1 MDIGKA
7 FTFVFEDEDW
17 IVKILIAAGILLA
30 GILFSWLI
38 AIPLILAM
46 ALLGGYMVAVIR
58 RVLNGQV
65 DGLPQWENWGDLLID
80 GLKVW
85 VIGLVYALP
94 LIIASFC
101 LLVPAMALGD
111 DAGAVMSILIMLASC
126 LIILYSIVVT
136 IVIPAAFAFWVA
148 SDDLGAAFRFGDIL
162 AFVREN
168 LSTYLVTFIMTWV
181 ASLIGGLGSVVCGLG
196 MLVTLPYAYVVT
208 GHLYGQA
215 YMASSQQAAQPALDE
230 NWS

>member
-17 IVKILIAAGILLA
+17 IAKIFIGAAILAVSLV
-30 GILFSWLI
+30 FSFLL
-38 AIPLILAM
+38 IPLILGM
-46 ALLGGYMVAVIR
+46 ALLSGYMVAVMR

-80 GLKVW
+80 GIKMW
-85 VIGLVYALP
+85 VIGVVYSLPILIAWICMMVPMAVLGNSDAEVLVT
-94 LIIASFC
+94 
-101 LLVPAMALGD
+101 
-111 DAGAVMSILIMLASC
+111 ILIMLFGC
-126 LIILYSIVVT
+126 IIILYSIVLA
-136 IVIPAAFAFWVA
+136 IVIPAAIAFWVA

-168 LSTYLVTFIMTWV
+168 LSTYLVTLIMSWV
-181 ASLIGGLGSVVCGLG
+181 ASLIGGLGVVVCGLG
-196 MLVTLPYAYVVT
+196 MLATLPYAYVVT

>member
-17 IVKILIAAGILLA
+17 IVNILIGAAILAVSLV
-30 GILFSWLI
+30 FSFLL
-38 AIPLILAM
+38 IPLILGM
-46 ALLGGYMVAVIR
+46 ALLAGYMVAVMR

-65 DGLPQWENWGDLLID
+65 DGLPRWENWGELLVD

-126 LIILYSIVVT
+126 IIILYSIVVT

-168 LSTYLVTFIMTWV
+168 LSTYLVTLIMTWV
-181 ASLIGGLGSVVCGLG
+181 ASLIGGLGSVVCGVG
-196 MLVTLPYAYVVT
+196 MLVTLPYAYAVT